1 MTAVKRELTRD
12 DLISDDEY
20 GKVRK
25 SRRAE
30 MLPVKKL
37 RRVPVGPDVTFYFEN
52 YDTMLLQVQ
61 EMLYIERGGEEQV
74 KDELAAYN
82 PLIPKGN
89 ELVATV
95 MIEVADADKRLAL
108 LLSLTHFE
116 KHLFI
121 QVGNEK
127 IYCVPEEDA
136 ERTSPD
142 GKTSSVHFVRFPFT
156 EQQEKDFVDPDTQ
169 VMVGVDHVNYNH
181 LAALSADS
189 RAELSRDF

>member
-1 MTAVKRELTRD
+1 MSAAKRELTAA
-12 DLISDDEY
+12 DLISDDDF

-25 SRRAE
+25 TRRAE
-30 MLPVKKL
+30 ILPVKKL
-37 RRVPVGPDVTFYFEN
+37 RRIPVGPEVTFYFEN
-52 YDTMLLQVQ
+52 YDTMLMQVQ

-74 KDELAAYN
+74 RDELAAYN

-95 MIEVADADKRLAL
+95 MIEVADADRRLRVL
-108 LLSLTHFE
+108 LGLTHFE
-116 KHLFI
+116 KHLFV
-121 QVGNEK
+121 QVGQDK

-136 ERTSPD
+136 ERTSAD

-156 EQQEKDFVDPDTQ
+156 GEQVKAFIDPANQ

-181 LAALSADS
+181 LAVLSNDS
-189 RAELSRDF
+189 RKELARDF